1 MFLNFSRSLDSF
13 LDDKYDMVLT
23 VAPCDQGATK
33 DTNGDSKSASTRHR
47 GGLEILDTGHMLIQN
62 TKTALNT
69 FRSVWGMWNHS
80 HCKYGD
86 DMRLNPREPVL
97 CVAGKGSSSLAEG
110 GSARVTNK
118 AQYHGG
124 DQGALIALLS
134 NCEVCAEKVKFT
146 GFRTFN
152 SLYPCQD
159 QGDLVVHLP
168 YTTNATRRRG
178 IAEAFLKHVHFEN
191 GTYDASE
198 NPLLAK
204 ACTQPG
210 AHMCS
215 TRAQCDKLYH
225 GLNKHGRCPHGVGGG
240 KSETAKARSIAGAGD
255 SEIVEK
261 ARSGGERK
269 HKRAGTDR
277 S

>member
-1 MFLNFSRSLDSF
+1 MI
-13 LDDKYDMVLT
+13 LT
-23 VAPCDQGATK
+23 VAPCDQGITK
-33 DTNGDSKSASTRHR
+33 DTHFSDPKSESVRHR
-47 GGLEILDTGHMLIQN
+47 GGLEILDTGHMLVQN
-62 TKTALNT
+62 TKTALNI

-86 DMRLNPREPVL
+86 DMRLSPGEPVL
-97 CVAGKGSSSLAEG
+97 CAAGKGSSSSVDG
-110 GSARVTNK
+110 GTARVTNK

-152 SLYPCQD
+152 SLYPCQG
-159 QGDLVVHLP
+159 QGDLVVRLP
-168 YTTNATRRRG
+168 YTTNATRRRA
-178 IAEAFLKHVHFEN
+178 IAGAFLKHVHFEN
-191 GTYDASE
+191 GTYDTSD
-198 NPLLAK
+198 NPLFAK

-210 AHMCS
+210 AHTCS

-240 KSETAKARSIAGAGD
+240 KSEAANARGSNARGIAGARD
-255 SEIVEK
+255 SETDEK

-269 HKRAGTDR
+269 HKRAATDSSGHGINR
-277 S
+277 ISKKR